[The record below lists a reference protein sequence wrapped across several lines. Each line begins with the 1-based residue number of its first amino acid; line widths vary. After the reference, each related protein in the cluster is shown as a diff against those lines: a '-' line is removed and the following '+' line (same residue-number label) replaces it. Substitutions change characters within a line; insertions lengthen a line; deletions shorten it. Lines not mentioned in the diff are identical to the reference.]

1 VRAPT
6 DRGRFGR
13 IGQGGSVRHAPAFSL
28 LAMLVTLKREDL
40 VNPHAVPM
48 PA

>member
-1 VRAPT
+1 L
-6 DRGRFGR
+6 
-13 IGQGGSVRHAPAFSL
+13 L